1 VRAAQ
6 AGTWSPSWHQS
17 LADRTVLLIGYGG
30 VGRAIEARLLPFETT
45 VLRLAQHERSDDRGR
60 VYGRD
65 SLNELLPFADIV
77 VIAVPL
83 DENTHHLVD
92 ADFLALMPENA
103 CWSTSRAGPW
113 PTPRRC
119 WRRLRAGDYA
129 SPST

>member
-17 LADRTVLLIGYGG
+17 LADRTCCSSVTAGS
-30 VGRAIEARLLPFETT
+30 VAPSRRDCCRSKRRSF
-45 VLRLAQHERSDDRGR
+45 RLAQHERSDDRGR

-92 ADFLALMPENA
+92 ADFLA
-103 CWSTSRAGPW
+103 
-113 PTPRRC
+113 
-119 WRRLRAGDYA
+119 
-129 SPST
+129 